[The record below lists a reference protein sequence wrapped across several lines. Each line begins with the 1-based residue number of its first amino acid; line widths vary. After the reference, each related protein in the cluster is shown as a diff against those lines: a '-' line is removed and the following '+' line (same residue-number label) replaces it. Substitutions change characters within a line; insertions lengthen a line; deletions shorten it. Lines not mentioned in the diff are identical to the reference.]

1 MKKEFILSHKH
12 NSTSDKYYLFGNNY
26 KGNKGFSLT
35 ELTLALGVIGLF
47 ITIITIATIRGQ
59 TTLLA
64 FSSDKIIVSEL
75 ENYSKIIASKPFI
88 QLYNKEIDYPNAE
101 NCPNENST
109 CTTIFNKIF
118 KINWSIEHV
127 SENDTD
133 SDTIDY
139 VVIKGSVNW
148 DDANF
153 EHEEIVYAPT
163 VNWRPDYG
171 VVQINLDN
179 PANLPVSEIYLIN
192 YQTGE
197 PVASSELIIN
207 NLSYISAPLDSCGEE
222 SQGCVIALESNGDS
236 KSGNITL
243 DANSATL
250 PIKIYQDKI
259 KNISPTISNIS
270 KISLQLYAKNG
281 AGELKSADKLNSICF
296 YLTFHD
302 GVAKRYLPY
311 CNSIFEDKIEID
323 SYTPNKNKPWNRL
336 AISSNYEYILTT
348 DYKDTSCPNI
358 SGMVSVSNGSWQNI
372 STCLDWT
379 WGKPFYISDGVEI
392 SNFADYKF
400 NLLPGINNY
409 TLTWT
414 PDNNSPASGGSYLQ
428 PLWSKPRDI
437 SNLLNPI
444 ICASNDNNCNSKYN
458 SGPTLIA
465 PRSGLY
471 QIPSLIV
478 PLNSGYDFTLIIK
491 DYDDINN
498 NSVNSVYLES
508 ADLGSGSINKFTTT
522 IINGVSTIVETPLNE
537 NDLIGSSTN
546 GYYSIPLRLYTS
558 NNPLQSFTIK
568 MIGKNDIR
576 YEKIYLSAMPS
587 TIKILPES
595 ASYKQG
601 DESYIKVLAINSHGN
616 PSSNV
621 TLTGNLDSNIIFTP
635 ATTNDDGYALIPIK
649 INNSP
654 SARKTI
660 SIAHDNI
667 LGYKDIYINQT
678 PGSIL
683 SSYNDNNPASIS
695 QGGNKSLNF
704 TVLDRAGSP
713 ISSTGMSIRAFKNNS
728 FTNDI
733 SIKNNNCITNNSGVC
748 SVIVNASKSAKSG
761 SYQLF
766 IKSDN
771 ISNIIPIEISKK
783 VSNIISPISTIIQG
797 GTGSIEVKVIDGA
810 GEPIDSI
817 LTTAS
822 SPGFTFQSDSTNS
835 AGIATII
842 YNAPLNITKGLSE
855 VIFTADGVSKKGYIR
870 VTQKVTSVLTTPI
883 DINQG
888 ASVRSTIK
896 ILDSNDDPINGIILT
911 ATSPENIKL
920 SFEPSF
926 IDGNSYFEVTAPN
939 SLPPG
944 SYLVN
949 LTYNNILLDILTIRI
964 RRGIGSI
971 TASGSIRENQGSI
984 ISISLKDFD
993 SSPIS
998 NREIK
1003 ISSTSNAII
1012 LGSLTN
1018 TQTEQPVVLK
1028 TTADGT
1034 AELKVYGKTGIAKS
1048 PIKLVV
1054 ESSGAKYYVFI
1065 EDVE

>member
-1 MKKEFILSHKH
+1 MKKEFTVIYNHIF
-12 NSTSDKYYLFGNNY
+12 TCDKNYSFGNNY
-26 KGNKGFSLT
+26 KKNKGFSLT

-88 QLYNKEIDYPNAE
+88 QLYNKEIEYPDSEKCA
-101 NCPNENST
+101 NESST
-109 CTTIFNKIF
+109 CTTIFNKTF

-127 SENDTD
+127 SENDSD
-133 SDTIDY
+133 SETIDY
-139 VVIKGSVNW
+139 VIIKGSVNW

-171 VVQINLDN
+171 VLQINLDN
-179 PANLPVSEIYLIN
+179 PADLSLSEIYLIN

-197 PVASSELIIN
+197 PVASSELIQN
-207 NLSYISAPLDSCGEE
+207 NLSYISAPLESCGEE
-222 SQGCVIALESNGDS
+222 SQGCVIALESNGSS

-250 PIKIYQDKI
+250 PIKISQDKI
-259 KNISPTISNIS
+259 KTISPTISNIS

-311 CNSIFEDKIEID
+311 CNNTFEDKIEIE
-323 SYTPNKNKPWNRL
+323 SYTPDKNKPWNKL
-336 AISSNYEYILTT
+336 SISSNYEYTLTT
-348 DYKDTSCPNI
+348 DYKDNSCPNI

-379 WGKPFYISDGVEI
+379 WGKPFYISDGI
-392 SNFADYKF
+392 DINNFDDYKF

-414 PDNNSPASGGSYLQ
+414 PDNNSPASGGNYMQ
-428 PLWSKPRDI
+428 PLWSKPRDTLNI
-437 SNLLNPI
+437 LNPI
-444 ICASNDNNCNSKYN
+444 TCTSNDNNCNSRYKA
-458 SGPTLIA
+458 GPTLIA

-471 QIPSLIV
+471 QLPSLTV
-478 PLNSGYDFTLIIK
+478 PMNSGYDFTLIIK

-498 NSVNSVYLES
+498 DSINSVYLQDT
-508 ADLGSGSINKFTTT
+508 DLGSGSINKFTST
-522 IINGVSTIVETPLNE
+522 IINGTSTIVETPLND
-537 NDLIGSSTN
+537 NDIIGTSSN

-558 NNPLQSFTIK
+558 NKPLQSFTIK
-568 MIGKNDIR
+568 MIGKNDIS
-576 YEKIYLSAMPS
+576 YEKIYLSAIPS
-587 TIKILPES
+587 TVKILPES
-595 ASYKQG
+595 ASFKQG

-621 TLTGNLDSNIIFTP
+621 MLTGILDSNITFNS
-635 ATTNDDGYALIPIK
+635 ALTNNDGYALVPIK
-649 INNSP
+649 INNAP
-654 SARKTI
+654 SAKKTI
-660 SIAHDNI
+660 AIAHDNI
-667 LGYKDIYINQT
+667 LGYKDIYINQN

-683 SSYNDNNPASIS
+683 STYSDSNPASIP
-695 QGGNKSLNF
+695 QGGNKSIAF
-704 TVLDRAGSP
+704 TVLDRSGSP
-713 ISSTGMSIRAFKNNS
+713 ISGTGISIRAFKNNN
-728 FTNDI
+728 FTSDI
-733 SIKNNNCITNNSGVC
+733 SIKNNNCITNSLGIC
-748 SVIVNASKSAKSG
+748 SVIVNANKSAKSG
-761 SYQLF
+761 TYQLYA
-766 IKSDN
+766 KSEN
-771 ISNIIPIEISKK
+771 ISNIIPIEITKK
-783 VSNIISPISTIIQG
+783 VNNIISPISTIIQG
-797 GTGSIEVKVIDGA
+797 GSGLIEVKVLDGA
-810 GEPIDSI
+810 GEPIESI
-817 LTTAS
+817 LTTAT

-835 AGIATII
+835 SGIATIS
-842 YNAPLNITKGLSE
+842 YSAPLNITKGLTE
-855 VIFTADGVSKKGYIR
+855 VTFSADGINKKGYIR
-870 VTQKVTSVLTTPI
+870 VTQKVSSVISSPI

-888 ASVRSTIK
+888 AAVRSSIK
-896 ILDSNDDPINGIILT
+896 ILDSNDEPITGIILT
-911 ATSPENIKL
+911 ATSSENIKL

-926 IDGNSYFEVTAPN
+926 IDGKSYFEVTAPN
-939 SLPPG
+939 SILPG

-949 LTYNNILLDILTIRI
+949 LTYDNKLLDILTIRV

-971 TASGSIRENQGSI
+971 TASGTIRENQGSI
-984 ISISLKDFD
+984 IYITIKDFD
-993 SSPIS
+993 NSPIS

-1003 ISSTSNAII
+1003 ISSTSNAVI
-1012 LGSLTN
+1012 LGTLTN
-1018 TQTEQPVVLK
+1018 TQTAQPINLK
-1028 TTADGT
+1028 TSADGT
-1034 AELKVYGKTGIAKS
+1034 AELKVFGKTGIAKA

-1054 ESSGAKYYVFI
+1054 ESSGAKYYIFV